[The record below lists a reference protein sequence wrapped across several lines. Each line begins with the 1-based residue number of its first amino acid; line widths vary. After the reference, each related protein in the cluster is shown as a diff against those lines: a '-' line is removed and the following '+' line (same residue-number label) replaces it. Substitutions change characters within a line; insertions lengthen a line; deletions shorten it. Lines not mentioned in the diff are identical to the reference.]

1 MRILILIVTALVTT
15 GALASTFAPHDDG
28 AGAGPRVADL
38 EVFGD
43 GLTFVASGSVRGIA
57 GDADGLRV
65 QLKVK
70 GVAKGE
76 CASPGIEAP
85 RRFAVP
91 LVMTGAATTR
101 RASREER
108 TFFVRSEPPVVTSAE
123 VCPRSEWSVA
133 VREVVFIGARLQ
145 IGRGAGA
152 LECQFP
158 AVDGAVADPG
168 CRVQR

>member
-1 MRILILIVTALVTT
+1 MRILILMVTTLVTT
-15 GALASTFAPHDDG
+15 GALASTLAHHDRA
-28 AGAGPRVADL
+28 AGGPRVADL

-57 GDADGLRV
+57 GDVDDLEV
-65 QLKVK
+65 QVKVR
-70 GVAKGE
+70 GVVKGE
-76 CASPGIEAP
+76 CASSGAAAP
-85 RRFAVP
+85 QRFAVP

-101 RASREER
+101 RASRAER
-108 TFFVRSEPPVVTSAE
+108 TFFVRTAPPRVTSAE

-158 AVDGAVADPG
+158 AVDGPVDEPG
-168 CRVQR
+168 CRIQP